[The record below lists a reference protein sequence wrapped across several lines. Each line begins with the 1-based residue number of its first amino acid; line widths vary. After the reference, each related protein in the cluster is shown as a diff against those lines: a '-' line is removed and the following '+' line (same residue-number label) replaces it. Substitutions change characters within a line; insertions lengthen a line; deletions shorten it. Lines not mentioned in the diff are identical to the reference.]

1 MGSLT
6 RSSSAVSV
14 QPLRHVTTDY
24 PPPSLQRTYSRNIMN
39 LEQMAEDISQGGS
52 DIGEEIRRMNEEQK
66 QRSRQSS
73 IQSSHQGD
81 INVLRGGAGG
91 APGMGQTDSLST
103 GSRGRAG
110 SNNTTDVTGAARWG
124 GYSPN
129 RFMPS
134 VGSARSGSGWTH
146 PSLPRKP
153 SATESS
159 RLGQMVEPMQEG
171 KPLDSPL
178 APGGSLYSTSP
189 PEHEPSRQASQSSFG
204 KQYDQIAGQI
214 EESLEHVPPSPPK
227 HGGLLPGD
235 GQGHGGMITPPLRPR
250 STDTYQEAQMAFK
263 DFDGVHFSPN
273 TDEYVELDQDG
284 NEIRRVSAR
293 NSSGVLSMSAASLL
307 RTPRARPISYAE
319 PPPTEGMVYYPAPV
333 PRMLNLPKRL
343 SQLPAAKV
351 QAKRRTQV
359 LSQVPPEAMQGAP
372 WIPQMDFG
380 EEGSKLSNHSRGS
393 SGSHSE
399 QPRPYLNERMSTAN
413 LQSLPPQ
420 LRASIFFDRQSVPHD
435 VEVKNK
441 SAVATL
447 DSILAASAT
456 APVSAFTDH
465 PFAGDVRR
473 STFAPEHVR
482 ARRSTATLAPT
493 MPAEPETAHKVE
505 KRRSSIGNL
514 LRRTSSGNELAE
526 QLNRRGSRSSLLLDF
541 NEGGKKLQ
549 KRRSRMSLGD
559 EMQRQS
565 DGHRT
570 PGNELS
576 EPDPAAGLLA
586 AAQPDS
592 LRGAE
597 HEDQRIASGSRPGTA
612 ASWQNPEATEELI
625 EEEPKEDAAQE
636 NGEENEAGFVQ
647 PSTLLAELQIRKA
660 NQKSRNRTAATHYP
674 NGMHSTLLE
683 LDAVEQISKN
693 KRMKQHIPLAW
704 EGAMQ
709 PQEERGDEDDEIPLG
724 VLYPSRDGLVGGKK
738 RMGDGRDHE
747 RPLGLM
753 EKREMEDNEPLA
765 SRRNRMLGLPPTFGR
780 AEREVGRAPGVA
792 QNMSQLH
799 LAGQPDAPP
808 EGKEEDE
815 ADDED

>member
-73 IQSSHQGD
+73 IQSSHQGE
-81 INVLRGGAGG
+81 INARGGAGG
-91 APGMGQTDSLST
+91 APGMGQTDSMST
-103 GSRGRAG
+103 GSGGRAG

-124 GYSPN
+124 GYSSN

-134 VGSARSGSGWTH
+134 VGFARSGSGWTH

-235 GQGHGGMITPPLRPR
+235 GQGHGGMVTPPLRPR

-273 TDEYVELDQDG
+273 TEEYVELDQDG

-293 NSSGVLSMSAASLL
+293 NSSGGLSIPAASLL
-307 RTPRARPISYAE
+307 RAPRARPISYAE

-380 EEGSKLSNHSRGS
+380 EEGSKPSNHSRGIS
-393 SGSHSE
+393 ESHPE

-420 LRASIFFDRQSVPHD
+420 LRASVFFDRQSVPHD

-473 STFAPEHVR
+473 STFAPEHDLEATYNKPTSAKPRLALINLGQWLCQAHNLASSQRKVIDCATRLLGDLGYGITVKKQKLIIDCARGCPEIAAVDAAMYAAR
-482 ARRSTATLAPT
+482 AHYSLGERTLGRQFEEF
-493 MPAEPETAHKVE
+493 AEGFWMVLYAE
-505 KRRSSIGNL
+505 KRG
-514 LRRTSSGNELAE
+514 
-526 QLNRRGSRSSLLLDF
+526 F
-541 NEGGKKLQ
+541 
-549 KRRSRMSLGD
+549 
-559 EMQRQS
+559 
-565 DGHRT
+565 
-570 PGNELS
+570 
-576 EPDPAAGLLA
+576 
-586 AAQPDS
+586 
-592 LRGAE
+592 
-597 HEDQRIASGSRPGTA
+597 
-612 ASWQNPEATEELI
+612 
-625 EEEPKEDAAQE
+625 
-636 NGEENEAGFVQ
+636 GE
-647 PSTLLAELQIRKA
+647 R
-660 NQKSRNRTAATHYP
+660 Y
-674 NGMHSTLLE
+674 
-683 LDAVEQISKN
+683 
-693 KRMKQHIPLAW
+693 
-704 EGAMQ
+704 
-709 PQEERGDEDDEIPLG
+709 G
-724 VLYPSRDGLVGGKK
+724 VS
-738 RMGDGRDHE
+738 
-747 RPLGLM
+747 
-753 EKREMEDNEPLA
+753 
-765 SRRNRMLGLPPTFGR
+765 
-780 AEREVGRAPGVA
+780 
-792 QNMSQLH
+792 
-799 LAGQPDAPP
+799 
-808 EGKEEDE
+808 
-815 ADDED
+815 